1 MKYLK
6 YILVIWLLVT
16 LFICVGGI
24 IKYNIDLK
32 TYIDQKE
39 PKASMH
45 HVDTVRHGT
54 EVYLLG
60 AVHFETNKIKRDD
73 LYHYIDSI
81 SPSVILYESDAKTVQ
96 RMLNRTDFFRQ
107 LMSTFKK
114 GNKVESFVS
123 LKYLEYHP
131 ECEILSYEWEERDSY
146 HRKYDVLSK
155 SSEMLN
161 AVIKLHREQVLTSD
175 QSATL
180 EEFLALNKKVSA
192 IGRGATLHDINNSTT
207 DSILGGRQMYVYKY
221 IPEIVKQRQEL
232 QAYHDFVP
240 RHMEYWD
247 IRNRAMAQNIIKQI
261 KRNPNKRIVVLN
273 GYYHRY
279 YLIDKLKKHE
289 EDLSFS
295 VK

>member
-6 YILVIWLLVT
+6 YIIVIWLLFT

-24 IKYNIDLK
+24 IKYNIDVN

-45 HVDTVRHGT
+45 HMDALPHGT
-54 EVYLLG
+54 EVYVLG
-60 AVHFETNKIKRDD
+60 SVHIETDKIKRDD
-73 LYHYIDSI
+73 LYHYLDSI
-81 SPSVILYESDAKTVQ
+81 SPTVILYESDTKSVQ

-123 LKYLEYHP
+123 LKYIEYHP
-131 ECEILSYEWEERDSY
+131 ECEIFSYEWEERDSY
-146 HRKYDVLSK
+146 HRKHDILSK

-161 AVIKLHREQVLTSD
+161 AVIRLHREHVLTSD
-175 QSATL
+175 QSATV
-180 EEFLALNKKVSA
+180 EEFLALNTEISN
-192 IGRGATLHDINNSTT
+192 IGRNANIHDINNATT
-207 DSILGGRQMYVYKY
+207 DSILRNRQLYVYDH
-221 IPEIVKQRQEL
+221 IPKIVKERKEL
-232 QAYHDFVP
+232 KAYQDFVP

-247 IRNRAMAQNIIKQI
+247 IRNRAMAQNIINQI
-261 KRNPNKRIVVLN
+261 KRNPNKKIVVLN

-279 YLIDKLKKHE
+279 YLIDELKKHE
-289 EDLSFS
+289 EDLNFS